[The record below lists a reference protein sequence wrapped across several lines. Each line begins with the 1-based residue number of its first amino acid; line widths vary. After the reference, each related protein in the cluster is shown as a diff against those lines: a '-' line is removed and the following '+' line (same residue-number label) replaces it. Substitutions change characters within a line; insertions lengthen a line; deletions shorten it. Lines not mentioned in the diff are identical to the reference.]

1 MLLECRGQ
9 NKKKC
14 WLLKARWAYL
24 KNKLSFCFKVHQ
36 YLQSP
41 VFAVALPEAFK
52 KYITLPQGC
61 CIHLPSVDEKE
72 RRYRKQTPAH
82 FASLPYVYLCLSSLS
97 PLSISNLVY
106 QSKHTSVPVTQAK
119 DTVSLSHSLLCFYLF
134 LFFPPL
140 RYLSLALCVRLV
152 LPWSVQQ
159 TPVSWIWAP
168 VPQQSRTTSQ
178 GAGIANA
185 LAYKV
190 SEIQRKRQK
199 N

>member
-97 PLSISNLVY
+97 PLSISNLQY
-106 QSKHTSVPVTQAK
+106 TKANTPLFQLHKPKTQFPCHT
-119 DTVSLSHSLLCFYLF
+119 
-134 LFFPPL
+134 LFFVFIYFFFFLPCAI
-140 RYLSLALCVRLV
+140 YLWLCVSDLCSHDPYSRPLFHE
-152 LPWSVQQ
+152 SG
-159 TPVSWIWAP
+159 
-168 VPQQSRTTSQ
+168 PQCHSNLGQHHKEQ
-178 GAGIANA
+178 A
-185 LAYKV
+185 L
-190 SEIQRKRQK
+190 QML
-199 N
+199 